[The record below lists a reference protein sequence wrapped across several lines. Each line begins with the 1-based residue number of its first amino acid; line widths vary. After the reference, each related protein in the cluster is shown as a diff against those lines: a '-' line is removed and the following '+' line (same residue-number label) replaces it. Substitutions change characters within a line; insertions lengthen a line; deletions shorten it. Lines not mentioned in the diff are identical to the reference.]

1 MDKPQ
6 VDMSTVGEVET
17 SPAAQASDAE
27 VNKTSRRAALFLSI
41 SVAVLAVLAVFALG
55 FGQMQISAGT
65 VFRIL
70 WHDFV
75 DLVGLENLVYV
86 SETWGNGEHTTV
98 TLVRLPRVLGAIFIG
113 GGLAIAGAAL
123 QSLFRN
129 QLVSPDVIGV
139 SSASAFGGVL
149 GILLGFGAIAMSG
162 MAFVFGLLAAALV
175 LLLGRVRTSS
185 PVLTIVLGGIVI
197 SALFNALV
205 SLVTYVADPYEDLPA
220 ITFWLMGSLAS
231 MTWQKAMI
239 AMVCVTFGSL
249 VVYALRW
256 RINIL
261 SLSDEDARA
270 LGLNPNRLRWVL
282 ILAASL
288 ITASTVAAAGVIGWV
303 GLVIPHLVR
312 LLVGHDNRVVIPGC
326 FFIGGAYLLLIDTIA
341 RTISSVEIPVG
352 ILTAI
357 IGAPVFIFLLVT
369 KMRQGGGLD

>member
-1 MDKPQ
+1 
-6 VDMSTVGEVET
+6 MSTVGEVET